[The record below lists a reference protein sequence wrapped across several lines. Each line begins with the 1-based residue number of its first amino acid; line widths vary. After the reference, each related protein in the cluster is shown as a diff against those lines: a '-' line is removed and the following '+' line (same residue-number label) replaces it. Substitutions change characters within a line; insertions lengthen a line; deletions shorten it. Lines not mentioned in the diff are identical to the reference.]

1 MKYAVN
7 GTTVAA
13 NGTVYH
19 SGDKC
24 NEFVCDAGQAGTGH
38 RAQVPYSDFR
48 GWLFG
53 MTRDPSAKE
62 WATVAIPG
70 YSSPLPLSSVSPG
83 DVIAMAHHDDRDGHV
98 GIYVGNG
105 MTASANANFGG
116 KITVNNW
123 GFRGPVRTVNTQA
136 TPVWWSESG

>member
-1 MKYAVN
+1 LKAQQQSQAAANIVSSQNGSMKYAVN

-19 SGDKC
+19 RGDKC
-24 NEFVCDAGQAGTGH
+24 NEFACDVTQSATGH

-62 WATVAIPG
+62 WATVPIAG
-70 YSSPLPLSSVSPG
+70 WSGPLPLSSATHLLLIVQEQL
-83 DVIAMAHHDDRDGHV
+83 
-98 GIYVGNG
+98 
-105 MTASANANFGG
+105 
-116 KITVNNW
+116 
-123 GFRGPVRTVNTQA
+123 PVTCLPR
-136 TPVWWSESG
+136 P